1 MEEIANLE
9 NATVNIVADDQQALE
24 RAILKW
30 VKFQQTMWV
39 HITARL
45 EGPSNTYN
53 NWATTFRITII
64 ILSAV
69 ITAISGIEG
78 VPLVMITILSGVL
91 TALTGVEA
99 FLKFA
104 ERRAEMQRQQRELQA
119 KRDDLRYQWMIEVEL
134 ETDLDKRLKS
144 AKRLLIEGPKAFNDI
159 LNKYAFKS
167 KESDQAPTPT

>member
-1 MEEIANLE
+1 MEEISNLE
-9 NATVNIVADDQQALE
+9 NTTVNIVGDEKQALE

-30 VKFQQTMWV
+30 VKFQQTMWI
-39 HITARL
+39 HITERL

-53 NWATTFRITII
+53 NWATSFRLTII
-64 ILSAV
+64 VLSAV
-69 ITAISGIEG
+69 ITAASGIEG
-78 VPLVMITILSGVL
+78 VPLVAITLLSGTL

-99 FLKFA
+99 YLKFA
-104 ERRAEMQRQQRELQA
+104 DRRGEMQRQQRELQA

-159 LNKYAFKS
+159 LNKYTFKS